1 MIPKV
6 HADNSANKFGGK
18 PEDYM
23 DIHLLMDSTKGTFP
37 DNRHRAITHNSW
49 FTTNILPLI
58 FGQTRINS
66 DGKEYNVKDVGEFH
80 IMEDFRMKFIPSVQ
94 DYLENMTLESWMQN
108 GNGYPNSV
116 KLLYKDNSI
125 NVTNP
130 FNSMITT
137 NLPYTVVD

>member
-58 FGQTRINS
+58 FGLSN
-66 DGKEYNVKDVGEFH
+66 
-80 IMEDFRMKFIPSVQ
+80 
-94 DYLENMTLESWMQN
+94 
-108 GNGYPNSV
+108 
-116 KLLYKDNSI
+116 
-125 NVTNP
+125 
-130 FNSMITT
+130 
-137 NLPYTVVD
+137 